1 MSDHLRLWL
10 ESIGLRQYADIF
22 ATNDIDLYVLRDLS
36 DEDLKDLG
44 LSLGH
49 RRRLRRAL
57 AELADTPLPL
67 GPTSTSSEGAR
78 IVGDPERRQLTV
90 LFCDLVGST
99 ELSQRLDPEDLRE
112 LIRLYQDAVTRV
124 VMRHNGY
131 IANFQGDGI
140 VSYFGWP
147 LANEDEAV
155 QAVRAGLDAVAAVRQ
170 LRLPADV
177 RLQSRVGI
185 SSGIVVVGDLEAAR
199 LRQSA
204 AVVGELL
211 GSHAVF
217 PELRADVP

>member
-99 ELSQRLDPEDLRE
+99 ELSQRLDPEDF
-112 LIRLYQDAVTRV
+112 A
-124 VMRHNGY
+124 
-131 IANFQGDGI
+131 
-140 VSYFGWP
+140 
-147 LANEDEAV
+147 
-155 QAVRAGLDAVAAVRQ
+155 
-170 LRLPADV
+170 
-177 RLQSRVGI
+177 
-185 SSGIVVVGDLEAAR
+185 
-199 LRQSA
+199 
-204 AVVGELL
+204 
-211 GSHAVF
+211 
-217 PELRADVP
+217 RADPTLSGRSDPGCDAPQRLHREFPRRWHRKLFRLAAGERG